1 MAEAS
6 GSGGAI
12 LLLNGNTT
20 EEITARMVA
29 AAAET
34 VPGRAIKG
42 RTAPFGEPYVSTA
55 PAYAAASHAVAT
67 LAASIATERPVPGAV
82 VVACFG
88 DPGLA
93 AARALLPCPVVGMAE
108 ASAHAA
114 CQLGR
119 RFGIVT
125 GGHFWGPM
133 LEDFIGATGLGA
145 RLTGVETL
153 ELTGAEIAADPSAA
167 ERTVADAAER
177 LASAGADTV
186 ILGGAGLVGFAAR
199 LKNRVSPPLLDSLTC
214 AVTQAAALA
223 ETVRERQ

>member
-1 MAEAS
+1 MQGTAIRCDE
-6 GSGGAI
+6 I

-29 AAAET
+29 AAMET
-34 VPGRAIKG
+34 APGRRIIG
-42 RTAPFGEPYVSTA
+42 RTAPFGESYVSTQ

-67 LAASIATERPVPGAV
+67 MAASIASDRPAPAAV

-88 DPGLA
+88 DPGLL
-93 AARALLPCPVVGMAE
+93 AARALLPCPVIGMAE

-114 CQLGR
+114 CQLSR

-125 GGHFWGPM
+125 GGRFWGPM

-153 ELTGAEIAADPSAA
+153 ELTGAEIAANPL
-167 ERTVADAAER
+167 VADKR
-177 LASAGADTV
+177 LAECAEKLARTGAGSV
-186 ILGGAGLVGFAAR
+186 ILGGAGLVGFACR
-199 LKNRVSPPLLDSLTC
+199 LRNRVSVPLLDSLTC
-214 AVTQAAALA
+214 AVTQAVALS
-223 ETVRERQ
+223 ETVRDLH